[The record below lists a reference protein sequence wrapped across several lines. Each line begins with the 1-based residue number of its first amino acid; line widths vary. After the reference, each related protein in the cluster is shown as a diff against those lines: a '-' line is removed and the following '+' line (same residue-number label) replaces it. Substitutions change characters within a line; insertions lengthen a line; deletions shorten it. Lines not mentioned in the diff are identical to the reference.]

1 MYLGLYQGAAAMTG
15 LERWQ
20 NHISQNIAN
29 SGVAGYKS
37 TDLQLEGK
45 RINPEASGGT
55 FGKLLM
61 DTMVG
66 SQPAINLSQGQVIA
80 SDSPLDVAIDGAG
93 FFQIQ
98 QPDGSHLYTRNGQFH
113 INSDNQLVNQ
123 SNLPV
128 LGDTG
133 PIQLIPGGGEISI
146 DISGRIFQGTTPV
159 ATLKVTEF
167 QNPDNLELHAGGFMI
182 KPGENAGPQDAEN
195 PRVLQGY
202 YEASNVNP
210 VTEMVK
216 LIAVSRAY
224 EANQKVIQNQDRMLE
239 RATSAFSPQ

>member
-1 MYLGLYQGAAAMTG
+1 
-15 LERWQ
+15 
-20 NHISQNIAN
+20 
-29 SGVAGYKS
+29 
-37 TDLQLEGK
+37 
-45 RINPEASGGT
+45 
-55 FGKLLM
+55 M

-167 QNPDNLELHAGGFMI
+167 QNPGNLELHAGGFMI
-182 KPGENAGPQDAEN
+182 KPGENAGPQDVEN